1 MGTLQTYMLRQLIW
15 ATLLVAAVL
24 TCVVWLSQ
32 SLRFVDLMVNRGLSI
47 TAFVGFTLL
56 LLPTFLSLIGPIAL
70 FVATLFTYN
79 RMTTDSEIVIM
90 RASGLGPLFIAR
102 PVVVLAL
109 ALTIFGYVNTL
120 YLMPS
125 AYRSFKDLQ
134 HRFRSELSHLFLQ
147 QGAFNSALGGV
158 TIFVRERDDRD
169 QLYGILVHDEREPD
183 KAATMTAQRGAV
195 AADPPRLVLVNGSRQ
210 EIGGK
215 SGRPSVFYFDKYTFD
230 LGLLEGVKER
240 LWREPRE
247 RYLDELLYP
256 SSQTAGIQQYRK
268 LRMEGLFRL
277 SSPLLYLCFGLAA
290 LGFLLSGDFRR
301 RSQLYRVLSAVAVV
315 AAVEIA
321 VLGAKNL
328 GERIPQAEALIY
340 VVPIAVT
347 VFFAIL
353 LTATRRRLAD
363 ASP

>member
-70 FVATLFTYN
+70 FIATLFTYN
-79 RMTTDSEIVIM
+79 RMMADSEIVIM
-90 RASGLGPLFIAR
+90 RASGLRPLFIAR

-109 ALTIFGYVNTL
+109 ALTILGYVNTL

-125 AYRSFKDLQ
+125 AFRSFKDLQ

-183 KAATMTAQRGAV
+183 KAATMTAQRGAIT
-195 AADPPRLVLVNGSRQ
+195 ADPPRLVLVNGSRQ
-210 EIGGK
+210 EIDGK

-247 RYLDELLYP
+247 RYLDELFYP
-256 SSQTAGIQQYRK
+256 SGQANAVQQYRK

-290 LGFLLSGDFRR
+290 LGILLSGDFRR
-301 RSQLYRVLSAVAVV
+301 RGQLYRILSAVAVV

-328 GERIPQAEALIY
+328 GERIPQMEALIY